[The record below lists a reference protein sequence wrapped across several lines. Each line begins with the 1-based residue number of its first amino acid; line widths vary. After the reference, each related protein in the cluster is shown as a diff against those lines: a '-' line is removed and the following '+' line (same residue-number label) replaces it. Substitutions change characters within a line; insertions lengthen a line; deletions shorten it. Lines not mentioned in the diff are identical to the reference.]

1 MKKSR
6 GFTLIELLIVTVVI
20 ATLMAIVFRLAGT
33 GGESTARA
41 KTLARLQKLSNALSG
56 YYAAFGSY
64 PPVPLQGRSRDI
76 YTQVDSYGAKE
87 EGGISG
93 SLGYGIQGTGRNEAA
108 LDSPEM
114 RKQIEA
120 ACRAQP
126 VAAGFPYNYKGTEV
140 EVINALTTQ
149 YGLKSYQP
157 IRSYGGFNKDSSD
170 WSENNVFM
178 FGLLS
183 FLLPRYQFMLDGE
196 RNLYDMNHVGPWAAN
211 NRLPFLLDG
220 TRLGAWSAANDPN
233 DNAQSHLL
241 MGPDNFGKTT
251 SSKPE
256 KRAMLEQLPSQAV
269 CARWMPNFKG
279 IVTSRPVPTV
289 TEFFGVETEAPN
301 DFGEAPHKWFVIS
314 QNGYGSESSYINGTK
329 TVLDGWGEEFYYCSM
344 PPYQS
349 YQLWS
354 SGPNTRTFPRWMEPS
369 SSSDRKLVNDWIAD
383 DIKVGDK

>member
-20 ATLMAIVFRLAGT
+20 VTLMAIVFRLAGT

-76 YTQVDSYGAKE
+76 YTRVDSY
-87 EGGISG
+87 G
-93 SLGYGIQGTGRNEAA
+93 SLGYGIQGKSGDRNVAS
-108 LDSPEM
+108 LNSSEM
-114 RKQIEA
+114 KRQIEA

-126 VAAGFPYNYKGTEV
+126 VAVGFPYNYKGTEP
-140 EVINALTTQ
+140 EVIDAITTQ
-149 YGLKSYQP
+149 LGIKKYQT
-157 IRSYGGFNKDSSD
+157 ISSYGGFNRNSSD

-196 RNLYDMNHVGPWAAN
+196 KNLYDKSNTNGPWPSN
-211 NRLPFLLDG
+211 NRLPYLLDG
-220 TRLGAWSAANDPN
+220 SRLEEWKDVQDA
-233 DNAQSHLL
+233 LL
-241 MGPDNFGKTT
+241 MGPDNVGRTT
-251 SSKPE
+251 SPHPDQQ
-256 KRAMLEQLPSQAV
+256 AMLEQLPSQAV
-269 CARWMPNFKG
+269 CARWMPNFKN
-279 IVTSRPVPTV
+279 IVTSRPVRTV
-289 TEFFGVETEAPN
+289 TEFFGVETEAPD
-301 DFGEAPHKWFVIS
+301 DFGYAPDKWFILS
-314 QNGYGSESSYINGTK
+314 QDGYDKEPSFVNGTK
-329 TVLDGWGEEFYYCSM
+329 TVLDGWGESFYYYSL

-354 SGPNTRTFPRWMEPS
+354 SGPNKRTFPPWLEPES
-369 SSSDRKLVNDWIAD
+369 GDRQLVNSWIAD
-383 DIKVGDK
+383 DLKVGDK

>member
-108 LDSPEM
+108 LESPEM

-233 DNAQSHLL
+233 DNAQSHLF

-251 SSKPE
+251 SSHV
-256 KRAMLEQLPSQAV
+256 PSPPSRSSSAWRRRPRMTS
-269 CARWMPNFKG
+269 ARRRTSGSSSARTVMEASPPTSTARRPCWTGGVRNST
-279 IVTSRPVPTV
+279 IARCRRTRVTS
-289 TEFFGVETEAPN
+289 FGPPGRTS
-301 DFGEAPHKWFVIS
+301 GRS
-314 QNGYGSESSYINGTK
+314 RR
-329 TVLDGWGEEFYYCSM
+329 GWSRARQAIGNS
-344 PPYQS
+344 
-349 YQLWS
+349 
-354 SGPNTRTFPRWMEPS
+354 
-369 SSSDRKLVNDWIAD
+369 
-383 DIKVGDK
+383 